1 MKRDTAVIHWRVT
14 CSATAA
20 TSTAFSHRSPPICL
34 PATPSTSQSCEEE
47 EVQHSRPASQVIGDT
62 TEASEPQPLSS
73 GLLDLGLACCPQK
86 QGCWK
91 GFLISSI
98 DGPFLPCFSGLSKQT
113 VQLTRGYWCHHTTAH
128 SSKREN
134 YSKTPV
140 LAPLSSM
147 FLHSCALTEAV
158 KDSLALWG
166 LETAADVGI
175 RKAQEWTSAFQHWLD
190 LNDPSVLGLQS
201 GLSAASK
208 TEWESS

>member
-1 MKRDTAVIHWRVT
+1 MKKDTAVIHWRVT
-14 CSATAA
+14 CSAMAA

-47 EVQHSRPASQVIGDT
+47 GQHSRPASQVIGDT

-73 GLLDLGLACCPQK
+73 GLPDLGLACCPQK
-86 QGCWK
+86 QGWK
-91 GFLISSI
+91 GSLPPLFLWAVKTNSPAHQRLLVS
-98 DGPFLPCFSGLSKQT
+98 P
-113 VQLTRGYWCHHTTAH
+113 HHRTFIK
-128 SSKREN
+128 KRELLRDVC
-134 YSKTPV
+134 PCP
-140 LAPLSSM
+140 PL
-147 FLHSCALTEAV
+147 FCVLHSCALTEAV
-158 KDSLALWG
+158 KDPLWG

-175 RKAQEWTSAFQHWLD
+175 RKAQEWTSAFQRWLD